1 MVPDASNFTQIS
13 VPTNRPCPDPRLRI
27 VTWNVNALA
36 DHQGRRLTA
45 ILNRLLKL
53 TPVPY
58 AILLQELFKP
68 PSSPSAPIPG
78 QPIPS
83 PNPASCLLGRV
94 YRINFESRC
103 GRDALCAEVLV
114 PSQSSA
120 NYHHFQL
127 VNVHLDIQPSSEH
140 AKWTLL
146 RRCHQLWVAAGV
158 LHHSRHGLV
167 AGDFNVSHPED
178 EKTIEDM
185 GLSDA
190 WKYLHGDDDPGY
202 TWCIEGNTA
211 FRPERRDRIATL
223 GLKVLD
229 MRIIHPEKI
238 DEKTA
243 AEKTADDDNPDDNE
257 RVPWSDHSGLECTF
271 MVTDEDPPS
280 PEMEHLPLPRDPI
293 AGHPDI
299 PLGTHQHH
307 DPEPFDSYPDR
318 HAARVLAARHP
329 HVPTQVDALN
339 GTAAPGAAGIA
350 SFQVLDYLQ
359 GYLFF
364 SLLGEFLGRADEDG
378 GVGGGEGRFDPRA
391 YMTARWGDD
400 GKPTFIGLSTKRLH
414 DDLKAL
420 RAGGWLARVR
430 RGDERH
436 THIDECLAAAQRT
449 LAGAGDTF
457 PGLMEAY
464 ADEMVCL
471 ASVGETLDQALQTA
485 LSQGPVDDINPEK
498 LVVHE
503 PAKYDWLPA
512 ITPLLDPTS
521 GPTKASMVA
530 AGWCPGDISRLC
542 NSFHSVAALYYF
554 TNFKAAP
561 DPMAAN
567 MHAKCR
573 DHGCDLRIPA
583 DPHHMSPP
591 GEECGCPGTLSFEE
605 EDIVAIYEKGEVP
618 CFSVGKLE
626 DGSLAVA
633 LASVALDEES
643 RRDPRSHYVALSHV
657 WSEGMGNPAGN
668 ALPFC
673 QVGYVQYW
681 SRMAYQL
688 AEEKMRDGGEGGPE
702 QEELGGGVTM
712 LKNARDVQVFLW
724 IDTLC
729 CPATPGRG
737 KDLCLSRMRAI
748 YSNASAV
755 LVKSSVLSEQSVA
768 DIARDTEGG
777 VMDVAARI
785 YLSPWM
791 RRMWTL
797 QEGVLAGASHK
808 VNGTGDRLCFSFRD
822 GLLTLDSVVGLLK
835 RAPAREARLA
845 FRMMAEFRDLSPR
858 MWRFA
863 EEGRA
868 EDPKARELFLPM
880 LVNAL
885 KYRGLTVPSDEPI
898 CLATLLDLRINASRG
913 PVAPLIGD
921 GGREVAHSDDAMCEL
936 WRRVEEIL
944 KKGGGAGLPSD
955 IIFSQVPRVRIAGF
969 RWAPRTLVQ
978 YARHGN
984 LYTTHSSKHP
994 ASITEDGF
1002 RVWLPGAN
1010 IACAGDPGAAARIA
1024 RLLGPTGDESADN
1037 DTDAGEGRPEGDEKA
1052 ASVARVIIV
1061 NMGDRWY
1068 AVRVHGGSGE
1078 GAETDASPR
1087 SESDG
1092 RLEGASGYPQRG
1104 GDLSGL
1110 IGSGSVALIFRPD
1123 EEVRGPG
1130 LLVSAMDSAS
1140 SSPSSSSHLDS
1151 ALEGLNLDAAGPR
1164 QVRSEL
1170 PVMIMPVAGPSCT
1183 IFGAAQ
1189 KCIDDSRRAEAA
1201 ETKQAVNGEEAED
1214 QKSERALLVATAE
1227 GLVGSSSELKEALY
1241 LNVLSR
1247 KSSATDGDALD
1258 MFLDFVRQV
1267 ARCGGVWSGERY
1279 PDDVEW
1285 CVD

>member
-1 MVPDASNFTQIS
+1 
-13 VPTNRPCPDPRLRI
+13 
-27 VTWNVNALA
+27 
-36 DHQGRRLTA
+36 
-45 ILNRLLKL
+45 
-53 TPVPY
+53 
-58 AILLQELFKP
+58 
-68 PSSPSAPIPG
+68 
-78 QPIPS
+78 
-83 PNPASCLLGRV
+83 
-94 YRINFESRC
+94 
-103 GRDALCAEVLV
+103 
-114 PSQSSA
+114 
-120 NYHHFQL
+120 
-127 VNVHLDIQPSSEH
+127 
-140 AKWTLL
+140 
-146 RRCHQLWVAAGV
+146 
-158 LHHSRHGLV
+158 
-167 AGDFNVSHPED
+167 
-178 EKTIEDM
+178 
-185 GLSDA
+185 
-190 WKYLHGDDDPGY
+190 
-202 TWCIEGNTA
+202 
-211 FRPERRDRIATL
+211 
-223 GLKVLD
+223 
-229 MRIIHPEKI
+229 
-238 DEKTA
+238 
-243 AEKTADDDNPDDNE
+243 
-257 RVPWSDHSGLECTF
+257 
-271 MVTDEDPPS
+271 
-280 PEMEHLPLPRDPI
+280 MEHLPLPRDPI

-307 DPEPFDSYPDR
+307 DSEPFDSYPDR

-339 GTAAPGAAGIA
+339 GTGAPGAAGIA

-378 GVGGGEGRFDPRA
+378 GGEGRFDPRV

-420 RAGGWLARVR
+420 RTGGWLAHVR

-436 THIDECLAAAQRT
+436 THIDECLATAQRT

-457 PGLMEAY
+457 PGFMEAY

-485 LSQGPVDDINPEK
+485 LSQGPVDDIDPEK
-498 LVVHE
+498 VVVHE

-521 GPTKASMVA
+521 GATKASMVA

-554 TNFKAAP
+554 TNFKADP
-561 DPMAAN
+561 DPTAADLHVN
-567 MHAKCR
+567 CR

-583 DPHHMSPP
+583 EPHHMSPP
-591 GEECGCPGTLSFEE
+591 GEECGCPGTLSFTE
-605 EDIVAIYEKGEVP
+605 EDLVAIYEKGEIP

-688 AEEKMRDGGEGGPE
+688 AEEKMRDGEGGPE

-712 LKNARDVQVFLW
+712 LKNTRDVQVFLW

-755 LVKSSVLSEQSVA
+755 LVKSSVLSAESVA

-808 VNGTGDRLCFSFRD
+808 LNGTGDRLCFSFRD

-868 EDPKARELFLPM
+868 EEPKARELFLPM

-885 KYRGLTVPSDEPI
+885 KYRGLTVASDEPI

-921 GGREVAHSDDAMCEL
+921 DGREVAHPDDAMCEL

-944 KKGGGAGLPSD
+944 TKGGGAGLPSD
-955 IIFSQVPRVRIAGF
+955 IIFSQVPRVRVAGF

-1002 RVWLPGAN
+1002 RVWLPGAR
-1010 IACAGDPGAAARIA
+1010 IACAGDPEATARVA
-1024 RLLGPTGDESADN
+1024 RLLGPTGHESADN
-1037 DTDAGEGRPEGDEKA
+1037 DGDDMDAGEKRPEGDGGA
-1052 ASVARVIIV
+1052 ASVGRVIIV

-1068 AVRVHGGSGE
+1068 AVRVHGSGE
-1078 GAETDASPR
+1078 GAETSASPR

-1092 RLEGASGYPQRG
+1092 RSEGASIDPQRG

-1110 IGSGSVALIFRPD
+1110 IESGSADLIFRPD

-1130 LLVSAMDSAS
+1130 LLVSARNSSS
-1140 SSPSSSSHLDS
+1140 SSPSSDLES
-1151 ALEGLNLDAAGPR
+1151 ALEGLNLDRAGPR
-1164 QVRSEL
+1164 RVRSEL
-1170 PVMIMPVAGPSCT
+1170 PVMIMPVAGPSCV

-1189 KCIDDSRRAEAA
+1189 KFIDDSRQAETA

-1214 QKSERALLVATAE
+1214 QKAERALLVATAE

-1258 MFLDFVRQV
+1258 MFLDFIRQV